1 VLDNFRDLP
10 YFALVN
16 HEALSGLRV
25 FLAKRS
31 PKDDAAYSF
40 TGGTDMNLGRRAIIA
55 ALLVLVACMGLALAQ
70 QNRTQNNRA
79 RTVNCEP
86 PVLRL
91 AAPTRVVMLGCDG
104 GQTLG
109 TPTASQIQLNALADD
124 PQNNSLRYQYSTV
137 GGRIVGDG
145 ASVMWDLAGVQPGT
159 YTATVEVDN
168 NCGCTA
174 FASTS
179 VIVRKL
185 ECAPPCPTVSVDVA
199 ATSPDE
205 GTPVTFTANLAG
217 GAPNL
222 RPAYNWS
229 LTGGSII
236 SGQGTPAITVDTRG
250 LGGQTIT
257 ASLDLAGLPPSC
269 RGNASA
275 SVSPLAPRKPTQFDE
290 YPDINFNNEKAR
302 LDNFAIQLQQDPGSV
317 GYLVAYGARAGQAQE
332 RLTRAMEY
340 LVNSR
345 GIDAGRVKTIEGGCR
360 SEFMMQLVVAPTG
373 TVPPVADASGT
384 VPCGAARP
392 QPAPRPHRRGRR

>member
-1 VLDNFRDLP
+1 
-10 YFALVN
+10 
-16 HEALSGLRV
+16 
-25 FLAKRS
+25 
-31 PKDDAAYSF
+31 
-40 TGGTDMNLGRRAIIA
+40 MILGRRAIIG
-55 ALLVLVACMGLALAQ
+55 ALVLLVACMGLALAQ

-79 RTVNCEP
+79 RTGACEP

-91 AAPTRVVMLGCDG
+91 SAPTRVVMLGCDN

-124 PQNNSLRYQYSTV
+124 PQNNALRYQYSTV

-145 ASVMWDLAGVQPGT
+145 ANVMWDLSGVQPGT

-185 ECAPPCPTVSVDVA
+185 ECAPPCPTLAIDCP
-199 ATSPDE
+199 TGTPEE
-205 GTPVTFTANLAG
+205 GTPVTITANLAG
-217 GAPNL
+217 GAPGL

-229 LTGGSII
+229 ITNGTIT
-236 SGQGTPAITVDTRG
+236 SGQGTSSITIDTRG

-257 ASLDLAGLPPSC
+257 ATLDVAGVPAAC
-269 RGNASA
+269 RPTATCSITP
-275 SVSPLAPRKPTQFDE
+275 VLRPQAPKFDE

-302 LDNFAIQLQQDPGSV
+302 LDNFAIQLQQEPGSI
-317 GYLVAYGARAGQAQE
+317 GYLIAYGARAGQAQD
-332 RLTRAMEY
+332 RLKRAMDY

-345 GIDAGRVKTIEGGCR
+345 GIDTGRLRTIEGGCR
-360 SEFMMQLVVAPTG
+360 GEFMMQLWIAPTG
-373 TVPPVADASGT
+373 AAAPTADASGT
-384 VPCGAARP
+384 VPCGSGRS
-392 QPAPRPHRRGRR
+392 QPARRTNRQRRR